1 MQENVP
7 AQLDTLGGK
16 PEPKA
21 ADEHGVLNSQMSR
34 ISFTMNALTGKN
46 CDLRSQNGRTPNN
59 GILQTFP
66 MIQQVGPST
75 LLWFIHAQKGRNTA

>member
-46 CDLRSQNGRTPNN
+46 CDLRSQKWENSKQWDSPDISHDSASG
-59 GILQTFP
+59 
-66 MIQQVGPST
+66 S
-75 LLWFIHAQKGRNTA
+75 IHLAVVHTCSKG